1 MPLTPRIVNITIPQ
15 TWAEFDPSATEMI
28 RFDVLP
34 SFLRELP
41 QPLGL
46 SGTPSADDPAAV
58 DAMVSRLEIQVCS
71 WWVVGGLVVCV
82 PRPALVLLT
91 TPNPNPWR

>member
-71 WWVVGGLVVCV
+71 WWVVGGLDVFCAGSCVV
-82 PRPALVLLT
+82 T